1 MFSCK
6 SCEIFRNT
14 FPYKTPPATA
24 SENSQIAKSN
34 KYILGKYITSFT
46 NNRTCNCDLL
56 LNCDGILFKNSIFKK
71 GTPVQVFSYE
81 NGEGFW
87 NSYFAEP
94 LQPNASAKNLQLKR
108 NEPSDVITAN
118 KRIIIKEIR
127 NAHSLLGRTTQTMSA
142 LFSHNFC
149 LKLLWRSPTGIRPK
163 LNTRPKLNVHKILTC
178 HPGS

>member
-1 MFSCK
+1 MTCYLIVTESFL
-6 SCEIFRNT
+6 
-14 FPYKTPPATA
+14 KTA
-24 SENSQIAKSN
+24 
-34 KYILGKYITSFT
+34 YL
-46 NNRTCNCDLL
+46 
-56 LNCDGILFKNSIFKK
+56 KK

-81 NGEGFW
+81 NGEGFK

-149 LKLLWRSPTGIRPK
+149 LKLL
-163 LNTRPKLNVHKILTC
+163 
-178 HPGS
+178 